1 MICLT
6 FDTDWMS
13 AAALDQLLDQ
23 IDLPGRATFFCH
35 TDFPGLAR
43 RGHEVC
49 PHPFINDLDNWQPA
63 LGELRARVN
72 PSSRGTRTHSCV
84 FSHLVGLGLHQMGF
98 EYISQANNLYQD
110 GLTAFRHPWGVW
122 ELPIYY
128 MDNMDFWANSNWPAL
143 RHEVF
148 APRWIER
155 AVQGSALYV
164 FDFHPIHLALNTRTP
179 ADYQS
184 VKRRIVEDGV
194 SPFELTFNG
203 RGTRTYFDELCA
215 AMRNAGI
222 ASHSCSDVIDHAAS
236 HSMTSGRA

>member
-6 FDTDWMS
+6 FDTDWIS
-13 AAALDQLLDQ
+13 AAALDQLLDEL
-23 IDLPGRATFFCH
+23 DLPGRGTFFCH
-35 TDFPGLAR
+35 TDFPALAS

-49 PHPFINDLDNWQPA
+49 PHPFINDLDHWQPG
-63 LGELRARVN
+63 LSELRARVN
-72 PSSRGTRTHSCV
+72 PASRGTRTHSCV

-110 GLTAFRHPWGVW
+110 GLRAFRHPWGVW

-128 MDNMDFWANSNWPAL
+128 MDNMDFWANNNWPGL

-155 AVQGSALYV
+155 AVRGSALYV

-179 ADYQS
+179 ADYQA
-184 VKRRIVEDGV
+184 VKRRIIDDGV
-194 SPFELTFNG
+194 SPFELTFQG
-203 RGTRTYFDELCA
+203 RGTRTYFEELCT
-215 AMRNAGI
+215 AMRDAGVGSRTCSEAIDAAATAPGNA
-222 ASHSCSDVIDHAAS
+222 
-236 HSMTSGRA
+236 